1 MFCLF
6 LKYQDVGNDLRL
18 REKLFIVLVLTN
30 FMLLKNTKIV
40 MIQTQVLQNATTDE
54 YMLIDVKHT
63 LGCVQSIIVLTSWQ
77 KEGFIFKIVL
87 FGCQFKDNN
96 FRPNLISVM
105 IFHLIPEKRNYFFSI
120 SNISCIEHLWYSKLG
135 QIVCKFGFMYHVL
148 FLFFCFL
155 ATTTQKIHPTQN

>member
-87 FGCQFKDNN
+87 FW
-96 FRPNLISVM
+96 M
-105 IFHLIPEKRNYFFSI
+105 SI
-120 SNISCIEHLWYSKLG
+120 
-135 QIVCKFGFMYHVL
+135 
-148 FLFFCFL
+148 
-155 ATTTQKIHPTQN
+155 

>member
-54 YMLIDVKHT
+54 YMLIDVEHT
-63 LGCVQSIIVLTSWQ
+63 LGCVQGIIVQTSWQ

-87 FGCQFKDNN
+87 FW
-96 FRPNLISVM
+96 M
-105 IFHLIPEKRNYFFSI
+105 SI
-120 SNISCIEHLWYSKLG
+120 
-135 QIVCKFGFMYHVL
+135 
-148 FLFFCFL
+148 
-155 ATTTQKIHPTQN
+155 